1 MTTAFRL
8 QSLDHLSTTL
18 FLAAPRWLAALL
30 VFACCLQAGA
40 ASAQATAQPSYSV
53 LSLIGD
59 KLEIVSRELN
69 TGTRINR
76 NLRTPVALDNAVF
89 DEAVA
94 RTAARVLHESL
105 PGTVVS
111 QLNTRSP
118 VLFDR
123 QRTLFEVKNEV
134 LQMPEP
140 IADAARA
147 QGANRFLL
155 VRKHRIEPRFAFS
168 SGTIE
173 GGGEALEGLGFYLD
187 GTQMTQSF
195 DKEHNR
201 TVIGRGFI
209 APYVHAEVLL
219 AEFPSGKV
227 LGRRTVAANILAG
240 SGREEGSINEPWLAM
255 SAADKVKWLNRLID
269 KDIGSAI
276 ASLVDAR

>member
-1 MTTAFRL
+1 MAQSQPPTA
-8 QSLDHLSTTL
+8 Q
-18 FLAAPRWLAALL
+18 
-30 VFACCLQAGA
+30 
-40 ASAQATAQPSYSV
+40 SAQPAFSV
-53 LSLIGD
+53 LSLVGD

-105 PGTVVS
+105 PGAAVS

-118 VLFDR
+118 VLFER
-123 QRTLFEVKNEV
+123 QRSLFEVKNEV
-134 LQMPEP
+134 LHMPEP
-140 IADAARA
+140 ITDAARA

-155 VRKHRIEPRFAFS
+155 VRKHRTEPRFTFY
-168 SGTIE
+168 SGTVDGANE
-173 GGGEALEGLGFYLD
+173 TLEGLGFYLD
-187 GTQMTQSF
+187 GTQMMQSF
-195 DKEHNR
+195 DKAHNR
-201 TVIGRGFI
+201 TVVGRGFI
-209 APYVHAEVLL
+209 APYVHVEVLL

-255 SAADKVKWLNRLID
+255 SSADKVKWLNRLID
-269 KDIGSAI
+269 KDVGSAI
-276 ASLVDAR
+276 AGLVAGN